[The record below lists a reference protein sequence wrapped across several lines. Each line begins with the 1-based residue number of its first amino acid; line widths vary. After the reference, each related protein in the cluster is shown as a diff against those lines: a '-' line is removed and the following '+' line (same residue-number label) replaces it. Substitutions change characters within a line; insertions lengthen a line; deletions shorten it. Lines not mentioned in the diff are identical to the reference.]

1 MSALPPKAD
10 ITQLSFHYLQAGI
23 AATTLWYIISVT
35 TVVAARMLKRVGSV
49 TTVVA
54 DVGFLAGINSRTV
67 TTVVP
72 NGYRGGCRDLFFLPI
87 SIGFL
92 RQFPLCVMETAPLR
106 YHSRVIGHLKWD
118 LWYPRFKG
126 V

>member
-10 ITQLSFHYLQAGI
+10 ITQLPFHYLQAGY

-92 RQFPLCVMETAPLR
+92 RQFPIAWLLRYFPLR
-106 YHSRVIGHLKWD
+106 GLALTS
-118 LWYPRFKG
+118 P
-126 V
+126 